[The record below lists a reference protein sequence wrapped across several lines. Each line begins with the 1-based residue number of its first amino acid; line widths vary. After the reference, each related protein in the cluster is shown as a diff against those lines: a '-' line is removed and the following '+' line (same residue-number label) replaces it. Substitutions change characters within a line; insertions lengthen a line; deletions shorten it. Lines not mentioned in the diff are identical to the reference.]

1 MEGEGCATL
10 SESVTWP
17 EGSIASP
24 TFLEFFLQRMK
35 LFAFLG
41 KKILQLSI
49 VALEHL
55 VVSDK
60 RLEDFRDFRVMNLSR
75 MSKFLVP
82 LD

>member
-1 MEGEGCATL
+1 M
-10 SESVTWP
+10 TWP

-24 TFLEFFLQRMK
+24 TFLELFLQRMK

-41 KKILQLSI
+41 KKILQLGI

-60 RLEDFRDFRVMNLSR
+60 RLEDFRNFRVMNLSR